1 MQLVTKAE
9 EFDVRKLQRVLPVS
23 TLFAK
28 AAALFAASAAT
39 VGLSG
44 CLVAGYSSGGGWF
57 VWPGSLGLL
66 VLVLLIVFLIKRR

>member
-1 MQLVTKAE
+1 VLLCDRVK
-9 EFDVRKLQRVLPVS
+9 EFEVRKVQRVLSTS

-28 AAALFAASAAT
+28 LAALFAASVAT
-39 VGLSG
+39 FGLSG

-66 VLVLLIVFLIKRR
+66 VIIVLIVFLIRRR